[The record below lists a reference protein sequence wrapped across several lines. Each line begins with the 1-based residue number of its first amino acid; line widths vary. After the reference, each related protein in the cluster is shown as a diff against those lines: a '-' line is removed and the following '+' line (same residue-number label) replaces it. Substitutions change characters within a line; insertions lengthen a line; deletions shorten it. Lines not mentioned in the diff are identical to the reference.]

1 MSTYATTTYSSPR
14 SRQSTSSYSNVHST
28 SSRPRRFSFVRYH
41 AANARTH
48 ALITHLRQTFPPRTY
63 RAKRRAMGL
72 NLRVDTIKAVNLD
85 HRQVSVVPLPV
96 IVTDPSPVPLP
107 SGKRQVGAL
116 QGMPVDVEEEEEE
129 GQGVL
134 DFRNVVASTSKDN
147 IANPIQ
153 ATQGAQ
159 IQRPSNRPS
168 LRCVIP
174 ITIVDTRGYQLD
186 STVSSTSSN
195 GGLRSRFSSDT
206 EYSDISLNSSL
217 RHTDVESAGPAPGSG
232 SPSSFFSP
240 SSFVDEFYRLRSC
253 SPVSSPSPSFEP
265 SALSIYCSADGVDR
279 CSIPSTSGPTQGH
292 SRSVSVPSALHVRP
306 RPVQALHVPQDVG
319 RPMSW
324 GCGEVKAYEDGGAV
338 SPLSDASN
346 GGTSDA
352 GSSSTNSS
360 GPVTPDDC
368 DSGSS
373 SRASS
378 AALRS
383 IKRKSTN
390 LEDVTEFGVFEKRP
404 KFERKTWLFSHSDV
418 NPGHRAQQA
427 QDGSRFRAFRGLPSR
442 RL

>member
-232 SPSSFFSP
+232 SPN
-240 SSFVDEFYRLRSC
+240 
-253 SPVSSPSPSFEP
+253 
-265 SALSIYCSADGVDR
+265 R